1 MLTKQSVDTHPKA
14 ASGRPSGR
22 SIAGWVFVAIG
33 MWMAFSTAVTTAD
46 EGLRMMML
54 IAGSFLAGGLV
65 FDVSRWLV
73 RRNRPPSDE

>member
-1 MLTKQSVDTHPKA
+1 MEKRNAHSTPS
-14 ASGRPSGR
+14 ASRPSGR
-22 SIAGWVFVAIG
+22 MIAGWVFVAIG
-33 MWMAFSTAVTTAD
+33 MWMAFSTAATTAD

-65 FDVSRWLV
+65 FDVTRWLV